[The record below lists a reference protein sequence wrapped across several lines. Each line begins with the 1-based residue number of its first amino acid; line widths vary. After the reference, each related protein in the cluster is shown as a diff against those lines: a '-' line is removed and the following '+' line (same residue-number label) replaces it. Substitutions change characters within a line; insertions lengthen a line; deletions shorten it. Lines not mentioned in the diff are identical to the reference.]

1 MDKLVLAEDTS
12 NIDMTSDGLRKRK
25 KEIRRVKAKKTISS
39 SSSDEDLCLNEDE
52 YNYDRSNKTLSDYPQ
67 IKNFVSSNNL
77 HMNRSVYNNSP
88 SILCKKISYKLNDD
102 SE

>member
-39 SSSDEDLCLNEDE
+39 SSSDEDLYLNENED
-52 YNYDRSNKTLSDYPQ
+52 NYDRSNKTLPHYPQ
-67 IKNFVSSNNL
+67 IKNFVSNNL

-88 SILCKKISYKLNDD
+88 SISCKKISYKLNDD
-102 SE
+102 GE